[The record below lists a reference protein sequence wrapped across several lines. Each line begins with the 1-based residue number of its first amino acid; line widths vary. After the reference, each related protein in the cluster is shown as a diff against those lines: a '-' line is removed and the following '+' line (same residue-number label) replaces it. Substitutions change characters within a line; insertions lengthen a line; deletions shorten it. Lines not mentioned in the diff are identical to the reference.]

1 MSKLFFT
8 IVHFFMNLYYSIRLS
23 FYGVNK
29 AVFGDYLYPIDYKI
43 KRKFWKF
50 SLVREIV
57 MDENGN
63 VFDIYEY
70 GDTPI
75 RLLERSTNNDY
86 VEVPTVTFSY
96 DNNNTVVIRNRLNGK
111 LYYEKTKDYVRD
123 RDISGKLVKFVD
135 LKAKTEE
142 VYNYDGKAIKKT
154 TVEDGCVVEVDTS
167 VKNFTTITRRNLE
180 SSTFV
185 KETYEDDSLLSVYSY
200 CYGDFRGLV
209 RNGEYKLYKSGNL
222 IETGT
227 MKNDEYDG
235 LVMRKIENE
244 WVKMYYCN
252 GELVCSEFVKE
263 NENVSEK

>member
-8 IVHFFMNLYYSIRLS
+8 IVHFFLNLYYSLRLS

-29 AVFGDYLYPIDYKI
+29 AVFGDSLYPIDYKI

-50 SLVREIV
+50 SLAREIV

-63 VFDIYEY
+63 AFDIYEY
-70 GDTPI
+70 GDKPI
-75 RLLERSTNNDY
+75 RLLESYTSGSY
-86 VEVPTVTFSY
+86 VEVPTVTVSH
-96 DNNNTVVIRNRLNGK
+96 DNDIVVIRNRLNGNV
-111 LYYEKTKDYVRD
+111 YYEKTKDYERKYD
-123 RDISGKLVKFVD
+123 FSGKMVKFVD
-135 LKAKTEE
+135 IKAKTEE
-142 VYNYDGKAIKKT
+142 VYNYDGKVIKKT

-167 VKNFTTITRRNLE
+167 VKNFTTITRRDLE
-180 SSTFV
+180 NSIFV

-200 CYGDFRGLV
+200 SYADFCGIV
-209 RNGEYKLYKSGNL
+209 RSGEYKLYKSGNL
-222 IETGT
+222 VETGT

-244 WVKMYYCN
+244 WVKMYYSN

-263 NENVSEK
+263 NTNASEK